1 MSPVIGRS
9 GGREV
14 RTSHPHYA
22 TGPVGVPRLL
32 AGLDPAVASVGLDQ
46 HLERWGRLPAV
57 GSASILD
64 ELDRS
69 GLRGHGGAWFP
80 VGTKWRSVKRSVTKR
95 PVIVANGAEG
105 EPASGKDRLLL
116 DRLPH
121 LVLDGATVAAIGLG
135 ASRVIVHVPAARIPM
150 MRIAIDERR
159 RFGLDSVDMEI
170 VEAPNLFLA
179 GQESA
184 AVNTI
189 NNRNPG
195 RPSFTGITAVR
206 ECGVGGRP
214 TLVQN
219 VESLAHVALIA
230 RFGSAW
236 FRRVGTHES
245 PGTALLTVTGRW
257 PEPRIIEA
265 PLGLP
270 LQQVLGLSPG
280 DAGSFQALLLGGY
293 GGGWVPMADAMVMP
307 LTEEAAREHGASIGP
322 GVVALLPS
330 QVCSL
335 SEVSR
340 VVTYLE
346 SQGAGQCGPCVNGLA
361 GLANSMEA
369 LAFQPSSLRGG
380 ASPILAHC
388 DLIEGRG
395 ACRHP
400 DGVTRF
406 VRSALRVFSDH
417 VASHLGRG
425 PCRSQLG
432 PFLPIPTVSRFVR
445 QGREIR

>member
-1 MSPVIGRS
+1 MSRVAGRS
-9 GGREV
+9 RGREV
-14 RTSHPHYA
+14 RTSHRHYP

-32 AGLDPAVASVGLDQ
+32 AGLDPPITSVGLDQ
-46 HLERWGRLPAV
+46 HLERWGRLPAL

-121 LVLDGATVAAIGLG
+121 LVLDGATVAAIGVD

-150 MRIAIDERR
+150 IRSAIDERR

-170 VEAPNLFLA
+170 VEAPDRFLA

-195 RPSFTGITAVR
+195 LPSFTGIRTIR
-206 ECGVGGRP
+206 EWGVGGRP

-230 RFGSAW
+230 RFGADW
-236 FRRVGTHES
+236 FRRVGTPES
-245 PGTALLTVTGRW
+245 PGTALLTVTGLW

-270 LQQVLGLSPG
+270 LQQVLGLSTA
-280 DAGSFQALLLGGY
+280 DAGLFQGLLLGGY
-293 GGGWVPMADAMVMP
+293 GGGWMPMADAMVMP
-307 LTEEAAREHGASIGP
+307 LTEEEAREHGSSIGP

-340 VVTYLE
+340 VVSYLE
-346 SQGAGQCGPCVNGLA
+346 SQAAGQCGPCVNGLA
-361 GLANSMEA
+361 GLAHSMER
-369 LAFQPSSLRGG
+369 LAFHPSSLRGG
-380 ASPILAHC
+380 PSPILAHC

-417 VASHLGRG
+417 VASHLHRG
-425 PCRSQLG
+425 PCRGQIG
-432 PFLPIPTVSRFVR
+432 PFLPIPTVRRIVR
-445 QGREIR
+445 QGRELR

>member
-1 MSPVIGRS
+1 
-9 GGREV
+9 
-14 RTSHPHYA
+14 
-22 TGPVGVPRLL
+22 
-32 AGLDPAVASVGLDQ
+32 
-46 HLERWGRLPAV
+46 
-57 GSASILD
+57 
-64 ELDRS
+64 
-69 GLRGHGGAWFP
+69 
-80 VGTKWRSVKRSVTKR
+80 
-95 PVIVANGAEG
+95 VANGAEG

-116 DRLPH
+116 DGLPH
-121 LVLDGATVAAIGLG
+121 LVLDGATVAAIALG
-135 ASRVIVHVPAARIPM
+135 ASRVIVHVPAARIPKI
-150 MRIAIDERR
+150 RRAIDERR

-170 VEAPNLFLA
+170 VEAPDRFLA

-189 NNRNPG
+189 NNRNLG
-195 RPSFTGITAVR
+195 RPSFTDIRTVR
-206 ECGVGGRP
+206 EWGVGGRP

-230 RFGSAW
+230 RFGSDW
-236 FRRVGTHES
+236 FRQVGTPES
-245 PGTALLTVTGRW
+245 PGTALLTVTGLW
-257 PEPRIIEA
+257 PEPRIVEA

-280 DAGSFQALLLGGY
+280 GAGFSQGLLLGGY

-307 LTEEAAREHGASIGP
+307 LTEEAAREHGSSIGP

-346 SQGAGQCGPCVNGLA
+346 SQAAGQCGPCINGLA
-361 GLANSMEA
+361 GLAHSMET
-369 LAFQPSSLRGG
+369 LAFHPSSLRGG
-380 ASPILAHC
+380 TSRILAHC

-417 VASHLGRG
+417 VASHLHRG
-425 PCRSQLG
+425 PCRSQVG
-432 PFLPIPTVSRFVR
+432 PFLPIPTVRRIV
-445 QGREIR
+445 QGRQIR